1 MAYDKVNVL
10 VGAATIYVDDNN
22 LGWTSAGVTLEHASE
37 FYNVEV
43 DQDQYPVKSFRT
55 KESFKIKTN
64 LAENTL
70 ENLKIAWGIDSAIDT
85 TTTAGSRRLVL
96 GGSSAEATEHT
107 LDVYGNSPS
116 HPGGTRQR
124 RIHFYR
130 VVAIEFGSLVIE
142 KNKEQVIP
150 VVFEALLDSTY
161 DAVGYI
167 EDQTARTYLKL
178 ISRVTV
184 TSS

>member
-10 VGAATIYVDDNN
+10 VGAATLFIDSNN
-22 LGWTSAGVTLEHASE
+22 LGWTSEGVTLEHSSE

-64 LAENTL
+64 LSENTL

-96 GGSSAEATEHT
+96 GGSSAEAVEHT
-107 LDVYGNSPS
+107 LDVYGNAPGSP
-116 HPGGTRQR
+116 GITRQR
-124 RIHFYR
+124 KIHFYR
-130 VVAIEFGSLVIE
+130 VVSVEFGSLVIQ

-150 VVFEALLDSTY
+150 VTFEALLSSAE

-167 EDQTARTYLKL
+167 EDQTVRLTRALVCK
-178 ISRVTV
+178 VTV
-184 TSS
+184 A